1 MLQFTLGLPFWQC
14 PAPSTP
20 SFTVVNP
27 APVTGVFAAAEPAN
41 PPAVATL
48 TTPTTINARPTR
60 NRLMAAPFMRRRSI
74 REPRPNAS
82 PKKCQTAGH
91 GPADAMR
98 STLGHGQAAP
108 TSVSS
113 MGNDPRIARS
123 GHSSAGEQPPQLATG

>member
-60 NRLMAAPFMRRRSI
+60 NRLMAAPLCGDGPYESRGRSPHRRNA
-74 REPRPNAS
+74 RPQDMALPTPCEAHLDTAKQRQRAS
-82 PKKCQTAGH
+82 PRWEMIRA
-91 GPADAMR
+91 
-98 STLGHGQAAP
+98 
-108 TSVSS
+108 
-113 MGNDPRIARS
+113 
-123 GHSSAGEQPPQLATG
+123 